1 MLGTPQQSRYEDP
14 ILTRLPYEPDIP
26 NTYGPGNDLYMGG
39 GGGVS
44 SPAYDNKGAYS
55 YDWAQPW
62 GVSGQPVSEP
72 RKSPVT
78 YFPSRPPR
86 LTGVTTTSTTTPVK
100 PGVPLPTLK
109 APKWDESRVAEYRRK
124 YMAPVRG
131 ARQGLRR
138 TLASLPSTQNIAV
151 AKEMGRGAVEGFGTA
166 LSNISMRAGQQ
177 GLQEYERRRAEEM
190 SVLMANFQ
198 AAMNDYMAQYG
209 RKTVSEKKMQYGQQ
223 PKRDQRYALGP
234 YGTRIPI

>member
-14 ILTRLPYEPDIP
+14 ILTRLSPPKE
-26 NTYGPGNDLYMGG
+26 TYGPGEDLYMGDG
-39 GGGVS
+39 GGGGTTPTVG
-44 SPAYDNKGAYS
+44 YN

-62 GVSGQPVSEP
+62 GTSEQPVSEP

-78 YFPSRPPR
+78 YLQSRPPR
-86 LTGVTTTSTTTPVK
+86 LTGTTTTSTTTPVR
-100 PGVPLPTLK
+100 PDIPLPTMT
-109 APKWDESRVAEYRRK
+109 APPWDEGKVAEYRRK

-138 TLASLPSTQNIAV
+138 TLASMPSTQNIAV

-166 LSNISMRAGQQ
+166 LSNISMRAGAQ

-190 SVLMANFQ
+190 HVLTTNFQ

-209 RKTVSEKKMQYGQQ
+209 QKTVSEKKMQYGQKQ
-223 PKRDQRYALGP
+223 DPSKGAMTMKGWYSNEEM
-234 YGTRIPI
+234 YGV